1 PGLGG
6 PVVIVGD
13 VASFPRRRTS
23 GKTERGQ
30 RLLATTSCGDGIH
43 QGAIY
48 ANPTPT
54 PPFSEGEG
62 GLRFA
67 SLRNRGLVGVG
78 LACGPPCIRVH
89 LHDHLGQPGA
99 PADPCTGRPPGGI
112 GARPLLR
119 PPPHKALAVLPVEV
133 QLRER
138 RGLDME
144 AGAPP
149 GVGLQPAR
157 DGGPRLPGGAEGGAV
172 ALEPGAGGLASAP
185 RRRRHLRGCCA
196 TVVGTKKMP
205 EKKSSHARGSYCT
218 PFLDPAL

>member
-1 PGLGG
+1 RAGG
-6 PVVIVGD
+6 AGRREDVRGRLHHQRARLRVPVLAAALPLRAG
-13 VASFPRRRTS
+13 RRRQSAPVAGLS
-23 GKTERGQ
+23 GHRRGHH
-30 RLLATTSCGDGIH
+30 APG
-43 QGAIY
+43 
-48 ANPTPT
+48 
-54 PPFSEGEG
+54 G
-62 GLRFA
+62 GL
-67 SLRNRGLVGVG
+67 
-78 LACGPPCIRVH
+78 
-89 LHDHLGQPGA
+89 Q
-99 PADPCTGRPPGGI
+99 
-112 GARPLLR
+112 
-119 PPPHKALAVLPVEV
+119 ALAVLPVEV